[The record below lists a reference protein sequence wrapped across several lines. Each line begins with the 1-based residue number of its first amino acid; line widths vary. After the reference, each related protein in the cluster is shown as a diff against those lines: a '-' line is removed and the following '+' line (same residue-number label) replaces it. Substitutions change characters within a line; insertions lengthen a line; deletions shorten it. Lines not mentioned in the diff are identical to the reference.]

1 MKTFY
6 KKTSTILT
14 MICLGLVLI
23 SSCKRDEP
31 EVITYGN
38 AKFRLVNAVP
48 GSTPQDFYQGDTKVS
63 TSGVA
68 YGGYSEYLTVKAGNS
83 NISFRN
89 TGSVTAISASVNV
102 TTQTDDVYTVF
113 YYPNAAGSGQ
123 ITGFADDNSAPA
135 TGKAKVKFVNLGL
148 AFNNTLSIAYSGVT
162 GKAIVTGLAYDYTS
176 AYNSIDPNV
185 DLVVTVGGS
194 ASTTIIPGTSF
205 VAGKNY
211 TVWFDAATSTSAN
224 YHVIQQN

>member
-6 KKTSTILT
+6 KKTASILT

-31 EVITYGN
+31 EVITYGD

-48 GSTPQDFYQGDTKVS
+48 GSESQDFYQGDTKIS
-63 TSGVA
+63 TSSVA
-68 YGGYSEYLTVKAGNS
+68 YGTYSEYLKVKAGNS
-83 NISFRN
+83 TISFRN
-89 TGSVTAISASVNV
+89 TGSVTSISAAVNV
-102 TTQTDDVYTVF
+102 ALQTDDVYTVF
-113 YYPNAAGSGQ
+113 YYPNASGGGQ

-148 AFNNTLSIAYSGVT
+148 AFNNTLSVAYSGVT
-162 GKAIVTGLAYDYTS
+162 GKAIISGLAYDNTS
-176 AYNSIDPNV
+176 AYNPIDPNI
-185 DLVVTVGGS
+185 DLVVTVG
-194 ASTTIIPGTSF
+194 AADTTTIIPGTSF

-224 YHVIQQN
+224 YHVILQN